1 MKSYS
6 LTLLQL
12 IFIGI
17 FYAQENHDFN
27 VDSIVKTADSLFEKD
42 DYSEALKLYEEA
54 YSISEIKELE
64 IKINTT
70 RVLITEEKFSVF
82 IRLADHYFEE
92 KNFEKAKAF
101 YTKSILIK
109 PNEMYPK
116 DKISQIDSILKEQ
129 E

>member
-101 YTKSILIK
+101 YIKSILIK
-109 PNEMYPK
+109 PK
-116 DKISQIDSILKEQ
+116 
-129 E
+129 

>member
-82 IRLADHYFEE
+82 IRLADQYFEE

-101 YTKSILIK
+101 YIKSILIK
-109 PNEMYPK
+109 PK
-116 DKISQIDSILKEQ
+116 
-129 E
+129 